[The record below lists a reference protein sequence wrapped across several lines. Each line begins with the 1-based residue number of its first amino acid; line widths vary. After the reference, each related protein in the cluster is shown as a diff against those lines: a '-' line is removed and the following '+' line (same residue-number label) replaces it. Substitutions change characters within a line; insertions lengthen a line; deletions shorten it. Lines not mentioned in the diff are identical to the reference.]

1 MAKTGAGAQVYPVL
15 IVEDDADLLE
25 TVATALRDY
34 GYAVTVAASLAD
46 GLVEVERHT
55 YRLVL
60 CDLFATS
67 PRDPLRSV
75 QELRERA
82 QPTPVGVMTSW
93 KVTAEAAADRGFAFL
108 LPKPFELDDFFARVA
123 QAVQPALSP
132 EHEREAALARG
143 YFDALAKRDWE
154 ALAALCTDDVEF
166 GPLGAA
172 TLVHSLHGRTALVEY
187 LAEALSSFPGAC
199 FDELAAYITPR
210 GLSVRYTAAW
220 PATDGTAQRRQT
232 GAVVFG
238 FEGGAIAR
246 IAVRINEEHLRSITR
261 SRPLKPR

>member
-1 MAKTGAGAQVYPVL
+1 MAKTGAGTQVYPVL

-25 TVATALRDY
+25 TIATALGDY
-34 GYAVTVAASLAD
+34 GYDVARAVSLAD
-46 GLVEVERHT
+46 ALATLEQHT
-55 YRLVL
+55 FRLVL

-75 QELRERA
+75 EDLREHA

-93 KVTAEAAADRGFAFL
+93 KITAEDAAARGFSFL
-108 LPKPFELDDFFARVA
+108 LPKPFELDDLFARVA
-123 QAVQPALSP
+123 EAVQPAVSA

-143 YFDALAKRDWE
+143 YFNTLTTRDWP

-172 TLVHSLHGRTALVEY
+172 TLVPSLHGRAALAEY
-187 LAEALSSFPGAC
+187 LAAALSSFPGAR
-199 FDELAAYITPR
+199 FDELAAYTTPL
-210 GLSVRYTAAW
+210 GLSVRYTETW
-220 PATDGTAQRRQT
+220 PATDGSAQRRQT
-232 GAVVFG
+232 GAAVFG
-238 FEGGAIAR
+238 FEGGRIAR
-246 IAVRINEEHLRSITR
+246 IAVRTNEERLRSITR